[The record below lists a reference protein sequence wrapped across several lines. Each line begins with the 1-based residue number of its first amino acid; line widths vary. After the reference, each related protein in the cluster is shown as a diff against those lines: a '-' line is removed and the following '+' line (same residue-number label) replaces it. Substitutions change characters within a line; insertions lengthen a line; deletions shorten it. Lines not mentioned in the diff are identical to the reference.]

1 MPLNDRARPKSGPR
15 SATLDVGER
24 LVSSS
29 VALAWLVRARWHTVG
44 LAALALAI
52 GQLWGLLSAPA
63 SSWGALV
70 ILALSNGALALR
82 ARSGR
87 ELARGALGGV
97 LLADTAWLT
106 LELAL
111 AGGVRNPLVPGYV
124 VLVGLA
130 ALVLDGAWVAALVA
144 AAGAAAVAL
153 SVLPV
158 LPLTPAPPPATT
170 LAVLAFVAAVNG
182 VMVTRVVAALR
193 SRQMRLAEAER
204 EAARAE
210 KLASLATLAA
220 GAAHEL
226 NTPLG
231 TIAIAA
237 SELESLIEREPT
249 AALAEARVIRREVQR
264 CKHVLERLG
273 ARAGGTLGELPQ
285 RAPASDLLERVRAE
299 LGPSATRLEA
309 KVDGAPEIEAPLRGL
324 SVVIADLVSN
334 GLHASPPLAMV
345 TLRARAA
352 GEHVRFSV
360 CDEGT
365 GIAPELRA
373 HLGEPFFTTKE
384 PGQGLGLGM
393 FLAYRFCA
401 GHGARLSIESE
412 PGRGTRVHLDWPAAR
427 GHA

>member
-1 MPLNDRARPKSGPR
+1 MFSNDRTRPKRGPR
-15 SATLDVGER
+15 SAPLDVGER
-24 LVSSS
+24 LVSGS

-44 LAALALAI
+44 LAAFALAL
-52 GQLWGLLSAPA
+52 GQLSGSLAAPTG
-63 SSWGALV
+63 SWGALV
-70 ILALSNGALALR
+70 ILALSNAALAVR

-87 ELARGALGGV
+87 ELARAALGVV
-97 LLADTAWLT
+97 LLADAGWLT

-111 AGGVRNPLVPGYV
+111 AGGAQNPLVAGYV

-130 ALVLDGAWVAALVA
+130 ALLLDGVWVAALVA
-144 AAGAAAVAL
+144 AAGAGAVAL

-158 LPLTPAPPPATT
+158 LPLTPAPPAGAA
-170 LAVLAFVAAVNG
+170 LGVLAFVAAVNG

-193 SRQMRLAEAER
+193 SRQQRLAAAER

-237 SELESLIEREPT
+237 SELEALIEREPS
-249 AALAEARVIRREVQR
+249 AALAEARIIRREVGR

-273 ARAGGTLGELPQ
+273 ARAGGTQGELPQ
-285 RAPASDLLERVRAE
+285 RAPARELDERVRAE
-299 LGPSATRLEA
+299 LGPSAARLDAEL
-309 KVDGAPEIEAPLRGL
+309 DGAPEIEAPLRSL

-334 GLHASPPLAMV
+334 GLHASPPQAMV

-352 GEHVRFSV
+352 GAHVRFTV
-360 CDEGT
+360 CDQGT

-373 HLGEPFFTTKE
+373 HLGEPFFTTKD

-393 FLAYRFCA
+393 FLAHRFCA

-412 PGRGTRVHLDWPAAR
+412 PGRGTRVHLDWPAAAV
-427 GHA
+427 HP